1 VQEILNFVLNRIVAN
16 IIPLNS
22 GKDWDNKAK
31 AEYKAIP
38 EEIKQYIENISA
50 KALIYGN
57 RNLYSYMYAR
67 IEQGIEKKKIKENIK
82 ITFGF
87 ALLHS
92 LVYDSV
98 IYEIKNNKK
107 IFQKM
112 DYELIHCFLSCF
124 AVSTLF
130 NGVFQQKQLLE
141 YKSIKHNKKNSTS
154 INKLIG
160 ELLNIGYIEQL
171 NTQQVYSKTG
181 LVSASN
187 NKGTYARK
195 NYRIS
200 LKGHAEIDRFIKIY
214 TSLHEKMTENTFLH
228 DFLTLK

>member
-1 VQEILNFVLNRIVAN
+1 MTKGRPPKHIE
-16 IIPLNS
+16 
-22 GKDWDNKAK
+22 
-31 AEYKAIP
+31 EYK
-38 EEIKQYIENISA
+38 EYINLSDEVKDIIRGLPVR
-50 KALIYGN
+50 ALIYANNSLRAYCDREVN
-57 RNLYSYMYAR
+57 RR
-67 IEQGIEKKKIKENIK
+67 IEEKKIKKEIK
-82 ITFGF
+82 IKFGF

-92 LVYDSV
+92 LVLNSV
-98 IYEIKNNKK
+98 LIEIKNNKRYK
-107 IFQKM
+107 VFNKM
-112 DYELIHCFLSCF
+112 DLELIYCFLSCHC
-124 AVSTLF
+124 VSTLF
-130 NGVFQQKQLLE
+130 NGVFQKAQLIE
-141 YKSIKHNKKNSTS
+141 YKSISHRKRTQSQYSTS

-187 NKGTYARK
+187 NRGTYARK

-214 TSLHEKMTENTFLH
+214 SQLHEKMTENTFLH

>member
-1 VQEILNFVLNRIVAN
+1 MTKGRPPKHIE
-16 IIPLNS
+16 
-22 GKDWDNKAK
+22 
-31 AEYKAIP
+31 EYKEYISLSD
-38 EEIKQYIENISA
+38 EVKDIIKGLPVRT
-50 KALIYGN
+50 LIYANNSLRAYCDREVN
-57 RNLYSYMYAR
+57 RR
-67 IEQGIEKKKIKENIK
+67 IEEKKIKKEIK

-92 LVYDSV
+92 LVLNSV
-98 IYEIKNNKK
+98 LIEIKNNKRYK
-107 IFQKM
+107 VFNKM
-112 DYELIHCFLSCF
+112 DLELIYCFLSCHC
-124 AVSTLF
+124 VSTLF
-130 NGVFQQKQLLE
+130 DGVFQKAQLIE
-141 YKSIKHNKKNSTS
+141 YKSLSHRKRTQSQYSTS

-160 ELLNIGYIEQL
+160 ELLNIGFIEQL

-214 TSLHEKMTENTFLH
+214 SSVHEKMTENTFLH

>member
-1 VQEILNFVLNRIVAN
+1 MTKQVGR
-16 IIPLNS
+16 
-22 GKDWDNKAK
+22 
-31 AEYKAIP
+31 YK
-38 EEIKQYIENISA
+38 KYIEEYTEYSILSNEVKTIISQLPA
-50 KALIYGN
+50 RALIYAN
-57 RNLYSYMYAR
+57 DKLHRY
-67 IEQGIEKKKIKENIK
+67 IEREVQRKIEEKKIKKEIK

-92 LVYDSV
+92 LVLNSV
-98 IYEIKNNKK
+98 LIEIKNNKK
-107 IFQKM
+107 YKVFNKM
-112 DYELIHCFLSCF
+112 DLELIYCFLSCHC
-124 AVSTLF
+124 VSVLF
-130 NGVFQQKQLLE
+130 NGVFQKAQLIE
-141 YKSIKHNKKNSTS
+141 YKSISHRKRTTSQYSTS

-181 LVSASN
+181 LISASN

-200 LKGHAEIDRFIKIY
+200 LKGHAEIDRFIKVY

>member
-1 VQEILNFVLNRIVAN
+1 MTKGRPPKHIE
-16 IIPLNS
+16 
-22 GKDWDNKAK
+22 
-31 AEYKAIP
+31 EYKEYISLSD
-38 EEIKQYIENISA
+38 EVKDIIKGLPVR
-50 KALIYGN
+50 ALIYANNSLRAYCDREVN
-57 RNLYSYMYAR
+57 RR
-67 IEQGIEKKKIKENIK
+67 IEEKKIKKEIK

-92 LVYDSV
+92 LVLNSV
-98 IYEIKNNKK
+98 LIEIKNNKRYK
-107 IFQKM
+107 VFNKM
-112 DYELIHCFLSCF
+112 DLELIYCFLSCHC
-124 AVSTLF
+124 VSVLF
-130 NGVFQQKQLLE
+130 NGVFQKAQLIE
-141 YKSIKHNKKNSTS
+141 YKSLSHRKRTQSQYSTS

-160 ELLNIGYIEQL
+160 ELLNIGFIEQL

-187 NKGTYARK
+187 NRGTYARK

-214 TSLHEKMTENTFLH
+214 SQLHEKMTENTMLH

>member
-1 VQEILNFVLNRIVAN
+1 
-16 IIPLNS
+16 
-22 GKDWDNKAK
+22 
-31 AEYKAIP
+31 
-38 EEIKQYIENISA
+38 
-50 KALIYGN
+50 
-57 RNLYSYMYAR
+57 
-67 IEQGIEKKKIKENIK
+67 
-82 ITFGF
+82 
-87 ALLHS
+87 
-92 LVYDSV
+92 VYDSV
-98 IYEIKNNKK
+98 IHEIKNNKK

-160 ELLNIGYIEQL
+160 ELLNIGFIEQL

-214 TSLHEKMTENTFLH
+214 SSVHEKMTENTFLH

>member
-1 VQEILNFVLNRIVAN
+1 MTKGRPPKHIEEYQTYINLSDEVRN
-16 IIPLNS
+16 IIKGLPVR
-22 GKDWDNKAK
+22 
-31 AEYKAIP
+31 
-38 EEIKQYIENISA
+38 
-50 KALIYGN
+50 ALIYANNSLRAYCDREVN
-57 RNLYSYMYAR
+57 RR
-67 IEQGIEKKKIKENIK
+67 IEEKKIKKEIK

-92 LVYDSV
+92 LVLNSV
-98 IYEIKNNKK
+98 LIEIKNNKRYK
-107 IFQKM
+107 VFQKM
-112 DYELIHCFLSCF
+112 DLELIYCFLSCHC
-124 AVSTLF
+124 VSTLF
-130 NGVFQQKQLLE
+130 DGVFQKAQLIE
-141 YKSIKHNKKNSTS
+141 YKSLSHRKRTQSQYSTS

-160 ELLNIGYIEQL
+160 ELLHIGFIEQL

-187 NKGTYARK
+187 NRGTYARK

-200 LKGHAEIDRFIKIY
+200 LKGHAELDRFIKVY